1 MKKSLIQGIVVA
13 AVVMAPVV
21 SFAQKNA
28 PVTRAQLK
36 SEIVRLEKSGYSP
49 AGSDIDYPANL
60 QAAEARTDD
69 DERTAVKTTYGGEVV
84 GATEAGSR
92 APASYRATSPY
103 LDNAANALYVGD

>member
-13 AVVMAPVV
+13 AVVMAPIV
-21 SFAQKNA
+21 SFAQENA

-60 QAAEARTDD
+60 QAAQARTG
-69 DERTAVKTTYGGEVV
+69 DEERAAVATTYGGKVA

-92 APASYRATSPY
+92 ASASHGSTSPY
-103 LDNAANALYVGD
+103 LDSNANSLYVGD